1 MGSAV
6 LEVCGQIMEPSP
18 LLTLFNNKFVN
29 REFKSSYNLARN
41 EAWLEAWHSR
51 YENPN
56 DKNLKSPYRL
66 KLVAN
71 KPA

>member
-1 MGSAV
+1 
-6 LEVCGQIMEPSP
+6 MEPSP
-18 LLTLFNNKFVN
+18 VLTLFNNNFVN
-29 REFKSSYNLARN
+29 REFKSLLDCSKSYNLARN

-66 KLVAN
+66 KPLAN

>member
-1 MGSAV
+1 
-6 LEVCGQIMEPSP
+6 MEPSP

-51 YENPN
+51 YENVTENPN

-66 KLVAN
+66 KPLAN